1 MSKPA
6 NQVLLAII
14 GAAHGIKG
22 EVRVKTFTADPMA
35 LADYKVLKARDG
47 RSFEITAIRPANTV
61 VVVRFKGVVDRNQ
74 AEALNGTELFTDRE
88 ALPEKDD
95 GEFFHDD
102 LVGLSIKD
110 ETGAVIGK
118 VTAVQNFGGGDIL
131 EVNVTGHK
139 GALIPFTHAAV
150 PDVDIGGGFI
160 TIDTLAAGLVDDEDE
175 DGRADGGGPSGR
187 DGKPAVS
194 SRPRGPKDAGGNR

>member
-1 MSKPA
+1 MA
-6 NQVLLAII
+6 NAANPVLLAII

-35 LADYKVLKARDG
+35 LADYKLLKSRDG

-61 VVVRFKGVVDRNQ
+61 VVVRFKGVTDRNQ
-74 AEALNGTELFTDRE
+74 AEALNGTELFTDRA
-88 ALPEKDD
+88 ALPDKDD

-102 LVGLSIKD
+102 LIGLSIRD
-110 ETGAVIGK
+110 ETGTTVGK
-118 VTAVQNFGGGDIL
+118 VVSVQNFGGGDIL
-131 EVNVTGHK
+131 EVDVVGHK

-150 PDVDIGGGFI
+150 PDVDVQGGFI
-160 TIDTLAAGLVDDEDE
+160 KIDTLAAGLVDDEDE
-175 DGRADGGGPSGR
+175 DGRPDRSLADR
-187 DGKPAVS
+187 DGKRPAS